1 MEPTL
6 ILVGFQGSS
15 IRHLPGQQ
23 KRCDRSQLRCHKLR
37 CQSTEAFPHREGLA
51 MFFGHWSLLYICIYS
66 CWCCCMLYVVCCLLL
81 LVVGCCWCCCMLL
94 LFSGGWGFG
103 IIAVR
108 PWHAVIIETYWDISV
123 VGRWEREDARG
134 ETACRTCDESGALMW
149 RWMVYMKSRFLCLKH
164 PKAHSKNLCLMLK
177 ELNFHFHPFSGSK
190 LQNQVHFLDQNFKI
204 KVGFHVFP
212 ILNKNRRW

>member
-1 MEPTL
+1 M
-6 ILVGFQGSS
+6 
-15 IRHLPGQQ
+15 
-23 KRCDRSQLRCHKLR
+23 
-37 CQSTEAFPHREGLA
+37 
-51 MFFGHWSLLYICIYS
+51 LLFVV
-66 CWCCCMLYVVCCLLL
+66 CCMLFV
-81 LVVGCCWCCCMLL
+81 VVGCWLLLMLL